1 MNIKKIIKVCTIGIT
16 LASMLTA
23 CGGKAPQ
30 GVVAT
35 VNGVDIPTDKFDME
49 YAAQRNSIV
58 LKYGEDYLKEDMGNG
73 KGTVDQG
80 IRQYVLNN
88 LVQMETVKQDGEA
101 KGIKVDPKKVEEQL
115 NALYTQEGGQDKFN
129 EALKKQGLTEE
140 FFKNYLETKEFLSEY
155 TKKMLE
161 DLKPTDE
168 EIKKEYEANK
178 NEYFTANAAHILVA
192 DEKEAKEIKK
202 QLDEGA
208 DFAKL
213 AKEKSTDPGSKDKG
227 GELGDFSNGVM
238 DPDFEK
244 AVKSLKAGEI
254 SSPVKTT
261 YGYHIIKLNSFNNLE
276 FDKVKDQISKKL
288 TDEKFTKYLKD
299 LEKKAK
305 VKKYID
311 PKKDYELKEEYK
323 VVVPKKENE
332 EQTKKDGNKNNSSN
346 ENKTQNK
353 NKNDNKKNNK

>member
-58 LKYGEDYLKEDMGNG
+58 LQYGEDYLKEDMGNG

-140 FFKNYLETKEFLSEY
+140 FF
-155 TKKMLE
+155 
-161 DLKPTDE
+161 
-168 EIKKEYEANK
+168 
-178 NEYFTANAAHILVA
+178 
-192 DEKEAKEIKK
+192 
-202 QLDEGA
+202 
-208 DFAKL
+208 
-213 AKEKSTDPGSKDKG
+213 
-227 GELGDFSNGVM
+227 
-238 DPDFEK
+238 
-244 AVKSLKAGEI
+244 
-254 SSPVKTT
+254 
-261 YGYHIIKLNSFNNLE
+261 
-276 FDKVKDQISKKL
+276 
-288 TDEKFTKYLKD
+288 
-299 LEKKAK
+299 
-305 VKKYID
+305 
-311 PKKDYELKEEYK
+311 
-323 VVVPKKENE
+323 
-332 EQTKKDGNKNNSSN
+332 
-346 ENKTQNK
+346 
-353 NKNDNKKNNK
+353 